1 MGINMGVEQ
10 PLGRGLFGRRIR
22 WFTPVERVVATG
34 LLSSAK
40 VTAISAASIV
50 ALATALV
57 GAFVMRPGLSYA
69 LFLPLVVAAGLLLR
83 GRLMIAVVAYVCL
96 AFLLVAVVLGWS
108 SLSDRLVSSVLAV
121 AATVAI
127 VLLINHARTRAGGL
141 SQQVAATMLT
151 DLRRR
156 HAVQTHMPSLP
167 SGWALDTAVLPA
179 HGEAF
184 CGDVVVGCEVKGKF
198 NAAVLD
204 VSGKGSTAA
213 SRAVLL
219 GGAVSGLI
227 GALEPGRVLPA
238 TNDYLVRQGWTDGF
252 ATATHVAVDL
262 DTGDFCLGSAGHP
275 AAVQFH
281 AGTGRWEPL
290 RTGAGVVLG
299 ILEDLDETDYPRL
312 VGRLGHGDVLVLYSD
327 GVVEHKDVDIAQGID
342 RMLGVADREITAS
355 LEGSARRICEMAR
368 AGESDD
374 RTVVVLKRN

>member
-1 MGINMGVEQ
+1 MGIEQ
-10 PLGRGLFGRRIR
+10 PL
-22 WFTPVERVVATG
+22 PHG
-34 LLSSAK
+34 LLARRARWLAEPVDSSVRRTK
-40 VTAISAASIV
+40 STPRVGVIAAC
-50 ALATALV
+50 ALV
-57 GAFVMRPGLSYA
+57 LASTVLVGIFVVRPSLSYA
-69 LFLPLVVAAGLLLR
+69 LFVPLVVAAGLMLR
-83 GRLMIAVVAYVCL
+83 GRLMATVLAYICVSFVVVS
-96 AFLLVAVVLGWS
+96 VVLRTGEF
-108 SLSDRLVSSVLAV
+108 SDRVVSSALALG
-121 AATVAI
+121 ATVAI
-127 VLLINHARTRAGGL
+127 VALINRMWGRTGGVT
-141 SQQVAATMLT
+141 QEVAANMLT

-156 HAVQTHMPSLP
+156 HEVQTHMPTLP
-167 SGWALDTAVLPA
+167 EQWTLDTAVLPA

-184 CGDVVVGCEVKGKF
+184 CGDVVVGCEVKGIF

-219 GGAVSGLI
+219 GGAVSGLL
-227 GALEPGRVLPA
+227 GALEPDRVLPA

-252 ATATHVAVDL
+252 ATATHVAVNL
-262 DTGDFCLGSAGHP
+262 ESGAFCLGSAGHP

-299 ILEDLDETDYPRL
+299 ILEDLDEADYPRL
-312 VGRLGHGDVLVLYSD
+312 EGRLDRGDVLVLYSD
-327 GVVEHKDVDIAQGID
+327 GVVEHKDVDISQGID

-355 LEGSARRICEMAR
+355 LDGSARRICEMAR